1 MTVPPQ
7 QSPPPSSES
16 IPNKWCQNPPRCRN
30 RSVPEAPNQRLSLSW
45 VSPFESKSRLRKSA
59 RDDKWS
65 FCLTAG
71 TLCPTNQERQ

>member
-30 RSVPEAPNQRLSLSW
+30 RSVPEAPNQELSLSW
-45 VSPFESKSRLRKSA
+45 VSPFESMKSEKRKNEHN
-59 RDDKWS
+59 DY
-65 FCLTAG
+65 
-71 TLCPTNQERQ
+71 N